1 MKIEYQIFFL
11 ILSGIG
17 GWCMKSNIKIKSN
30 CLKCFTF
37 EIETTHDEELDKKL
51 KSIKITQPT
60 LNLKKSKSRAKI
72 DVKDLSSSSESNT
85 GSL

>member
-17 GWCMKSNIKIKSN
+17 GYVFKSKVKCKSN
-30 CLKCFTF
+30 CKCCEFEFINENKDDNSPPLKK
-37 EIETTHDEELDKKL
+37 IV
-51 KSIKITQPT
+51 ITQPT

-72 DVKDLSSSSESNT
+72 DTKDLSSSSESNT